1 MPAIRSFSELRV
13 HLQNISTRRIMV
25 VVNPADKHTRE
36 AVIQADELGLT
47 ETVIIGDPAVYQR
60 NLFPENDRFKHILCK
75 DLKLAAELSVELLRN
90 NEAEFLMKGLVNTDV
105 LLRAIINKEKG
116 IVPFG
121 QVVTF
126 IAAMEIPTYPRLLFV
141 CDPAVIP
148 APNLRQRTSMIEF
161 AIAMCHSFGI
171 NNPKIALMHGTE
183 KMNPKLCF
191 MNDYQAILD
200 SYKAGGF
207 GDAVIDGPLD
217 IFIALDPALGAI
229 KQIASPIQG
238 DADVLIFPGFESAN
252 IFYKSMMTFA
262 GAQMGG
268 ILFGTEKP
276 VILSSRS
283 DNTASKFNSIALAC
297 LADQNV

>member
-13 HLQNISTRRIMV
+13 HLQNISTRRAMIV
-25 VVNPADKHTRE
+25 INPADTQTRE
-36 AVIQADELGLT
+36 AVIQADDMGLT
-47 ETVIIGDPAVYQR
+47 ETIIIGDPTVYQK
-60 NLFPENDRFKHILCK
+60 NLFPQNDRFKHILCA
-75 DLKLAAELSVELLRN
+75 DLKAASELSVELLKN

-126 IAAMEIPTYPRLLFV
+126 IAAMEIPSYPRLIFV

-148 APNLRQRTSMIEF
+148 APNLRQRTSMIKY
-161 AIAMCHSFGI
+161 AISMCHSFGI
-171 NNPKIALMHGTE
+171 AQPRIALLHGTE
-183 KMNPKLCF
+183 KLNPKLCF

-200 SYKAGGF
+200 LHKAGDF
-207 GDAVIDGPLD
+207 GDVIIDGPLD
-217 IFIALDPALGAI
+217 IFIALDPVLGAI
-229 KQIASPIQG
+229 KQIDSPIQG

-268 ILFGTEKP
+268 ILFGTQKP

-297 LADQNV
+297 LADQHA

>member
-1 MPAIRSFSELRV
+1 
-13 HLQNISTRRIMV
+13 MV
-25 VVNPADKHTRE
+25 VVNPADKQTRD
-36 AVIQADELGLT
+36 AVILADELGLT
-47 ETVIIGDPAVYQR
+47 ETVIIGDPVVYKK
-60 NLFPENDRFKHILCK
+60 NLFPSNDRFKHIQCE
-75 DLKLAAELSVELLRN
+75 DLKLASELSVELLRN

-105 LLRAIINKEKG
+105 LLRAIINKVKG

-126 IAAMEIPTYPRLLFV
+126 IAAMEIPAYPRLLFV

-148 APNLRQRTSMIEF
+148 APNLRQRTSMIDY
-161 AIAMCHSFGI
+161 AISMCHSFGI
-171 NNPKIALMHGTE
+171 EKPKVALLHGTE
-183 KMNPKLCF
+183 KLNPKLCF

-200 SYKAGGF
+200 SHKAGSF
-207 GDAVIDGPLD
+207 GNAIIDGPLD
-217 IFIALDPALGAI
+217 IFIALDPVLGAI
-229 KQIASPIQG
+229 KQIESPIQG

-268 ILFGTEKP
+268 ILFGTQKP

-283 DNTASKFNSIALAC
+283 DNTESKFNSIALAC
-297 LADQNV
+297 LSD